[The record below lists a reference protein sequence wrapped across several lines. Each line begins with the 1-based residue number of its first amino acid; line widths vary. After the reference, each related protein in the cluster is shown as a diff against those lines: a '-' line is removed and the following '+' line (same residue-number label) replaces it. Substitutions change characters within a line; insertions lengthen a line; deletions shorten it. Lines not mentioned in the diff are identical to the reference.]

1 MKQKLQNQFLPFN
14 YMQAINRND
23 SWKKRMTREKD
34 KGNATTCL
42 FVNVASDSS
51 KAANTCKEEG
61 IAINLDNTFVA
72 PKKDMLMNA
81 PVYNQYKEKEEMCD
95 KSIGN

>member
-1 MKQKLQNQFLPFN
+1 
-14 YMQAINRND
+14 MQAINRND